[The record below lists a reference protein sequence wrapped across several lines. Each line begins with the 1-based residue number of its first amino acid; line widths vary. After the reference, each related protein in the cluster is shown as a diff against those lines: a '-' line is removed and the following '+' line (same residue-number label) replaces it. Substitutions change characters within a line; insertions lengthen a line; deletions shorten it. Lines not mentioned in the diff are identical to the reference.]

1 MKIVPFLTLLTK
13 KNIRMKEIQ
22 YLDLVLVGILKNE
35 RYLKSYLIR
44 KQKEAENNN
53 FVSDIE
59 FFQKCSYTVDL
70 LENKIEA
77 QHLTRIRELQET
89 VKLLKSENKTFEKEI
104 KLIDNLSLDRF
115 YISLAT
121 ITNGKHTGTLW
132 YSQIN
137 LMKKCIKEIHNQNFK
152 ITTEI
157 KDLDIDNYVN
167 FVFSKKSISRE
178 SKKKEVLNSMEKS
191 NQEKTISNYRI
202 WIDYVFNQKN
212 YWKELTEEDKKSFEE
227 LRTESLEQMETLFEN
242 YTKGSP
248 KPRVNLEKE
257 FEIAIINRLSEE
269 PFQKT
274 TSDFMEGLLPKD
286 LNKLAIVI
294 GKLDFI
300 KNLNKPIEKK
310 VSTKLQA
317 LLYWIELKASGKE
330 PPKDFEGNFIKS
342 EIEKIGASKCNNKG
356 QYFYKNFIDI
366 DINNQVLLIKVFGKN
381 WKEDVKKI
389 SNNNIKI
396 IKYIEENFS

>member
-1 MKIVPFLTLLTK
+1 
-13 KNIRMKEIQ
+13 MKEIQ
-22 YLDLVLVGILKNE
+22 YFDVILDGILNHE
-35 RYLKSYLIR
+35 SYLKYYIIR

-53 FVSDIE
+53 FVSEIE
-59 FFQKCSYTVDL
+59 FFQKCNDTVDL
-70 LENKIEA
+70 IENKIEA
-77 QHLTRIRELQET
+77 QHLKKKRELQET
-89 VKLLKSENKTFEKEI
+89 VKLLKSENKPFEKEL

-115 YISLAT
+115 NISIAT
-121 ITNGKHTGTLW
+121 ITNGKQTGTLW

-137 LMKKCIKEIHNQNFK
+137 LIKKCIKEIHNQNFK
-152 ITTEI
+152 ISTEI
-157 KDLDIDNYVN
+157 KDLDIDNYLN
-167 FVFSKKSISRE
+167 FVFSQKAISRE
-178 SKKKEVLNSMEKS
+178 SKKKKVLKLMKER
-191 NQEKTISNYRI
+191 NQDTTISNYRI
-202 WIDYVFNQKN
+202 WHDYVFNQQN
-212 YWKELTEEDKKSFEE
+212 YWKELTEEDEKSFGE
-227 LRTESLEQMETLFEN
+227 LRTKSLLEMNALFES
-242 YTKGSP
+242 YIKGSP

-269 PFQKT
+269 PFIET
-274 TSDFMEGLLPKD
+274 TANFMEGLMPKD

-300 KNLNKPIEKK
+300 KNLNKPIKKK

-317 LLYWIELKASGKE
+317 LLYWIELKTSGKE

-381 WKEDVKKI
+381 WKDDVKKI

-396 IKYIEENFS
+396 IEYIEENFS